1 MCGFPE
7 ATLCLGDSRKLLQ
20 VTRGA
25 FCKGT
30 LAGPPLPRAEL
41 WSLHVKTEP
50 VLLSDSELSE
60 GSGCPVLGLEGRWE

>member
-7 ATLCLGDSRKLLQ
+7 ATLCWGDSRKLLQ

-25 FCKGT
+25 ICKGT

-41 WSLHVKTEP
+41 WSLHVKTEL
-50 VLLSDSELSE
+50 VLCLTQSCLKAQAVQS
-60 GSGCPVLGLEGRWE
+60 WA